1 MSLNNLSVGLAESG
15 DRAGGLKA
23 IERAVEIREELAAEN
38 FAAYAPDLAMSLN
51 ILSNRL
57 QEHGDMEEA
66 ITTVQRAIELI
77 TPFAINGTTY
87 RDWLTVMESNLA
99 RYLATRG
106 E

>member
-1 MSLNNLSVGLAESG
+1 MSLRLAENG

-23 IERAVEIREELAAEN
+23 VERAVAIREKLAAEN
-38 FAAYAPDLAMSLN
+38 VAAYAPDLAGSLAV
-51 ILSNRL
+51 LANRL
-57 QEHGDMEEA
+57 QERGDIEEA